1 MYSLCSV
8 QINSTWVANMIHITE
23 IQRHSIQPSYTQNS
37 GVVER
42 EIVHLQTQQ
51 LQICEVW
58 LFLGRLVRMESVA
71 LISRWV
77 WAAPGASVCMTM
89 WTKDKENCVVSVW
102 FFFFLLRNFGATEAE
117 WKESIENG
125 SETRVGSVS
134 ESNLSSNLCP
144 THVCLTA
151 E

>member
-8 QINSTWVANMIHITE
+8 QINSTWVANIIHITE

-37 GVVER
+37 GVIER
-42 EIVHLQTQQ
+42 ESVHLQTQQ
-51 LQICEVW
+51 LQLCEVC
-58 LFLGRLVRMESVA
+58 LFLGRLVRTESVA
-71 LISRWV
+71 LISRRV
-77 WAAPGASVCMTM
+77 WAAPGASVCVTM
-89 WTKDKENCVVSVW
+89 WTKDKGNCVVSVW
-102 FFFFLLRNFGATEAE
+102 FFFTMQFWGNRVKGVD
-117 WKESIENG
+117 WKNG

-134 ESNLSSNLCP
+134 ESNNLSSNLCP

>member
-37 GVVER
+37 GVIER
-42 EIVHLQTQQ
+42 ESVHLQTQQ
-51 LQICEVW
+51 LQLCEVW
-58 LFLGRLVRMESVA
+58 LFLGRLVRTESVA
-71 LISRWV
+71 LISRRV
-77 WAAPGASVCMTM
+77 WAAPGASVCVTM
-89 WTKDKENCVVSVW
+89 WTKDKGNCVVSVW
-102 FFFFLLRNFGATEAE
+102 FFFLLCNFGATE

-134 ESNLSSNLCP
+134 ESNNLSYNFCP